1 MKFFVS
7 CAKGLE
13 YLLADELSA
22 LGLGKAT
29 ATIAGVNTEGELEQA
44 LRIVMWSRLAS
55 RVLWPIDEFDCP
67 DEQALYDGV
76 RALPWHEHIKPEM
89 TLAVD
94 AHVSGDKITHARFA
108 AQRIKDAIV
117 DRMRDE
123 GLERPSVNTDLPDV
137 RVNLSLR
144 KGRASLSIDLGGG
157 PLHRRGW
164 RGAAHE
170 APLKE
175 NLAAALLLRAQWPRL
190 HAAGG
195 GLLDPMCGSGTLLIE
210 GALMAADVAPGL
222 MRHGSL
228 PPSRWL
234 GFDKSAWKTI
244 QSEAR
249 DREAAGLAA
258 LKPVIHGSDID
269 PTAIQAARENAE
281 VAGVAHAIRFT
292 RADVADLAAPEQEIG
307 AVVCNPPYDER
318 LAADPALY
326 RALGNALQKAVPQ
339 WRASLLC
346 GNDELAFA
354 TGLRAGKKYQMF
366 NGALECA
373 LIVCDPIAVPGRDP
387 AQPRELSEGAQMVA
401 NRLRKNLKKFKSWRA
416 REDITCFRAY
426 DADLP
431 EYAAAIDVYEEDG
444 GKRRTFLHVQEYAA
458 PAAIPENDVR
468 RRRNELLAA
477 AREVFGVPPEQV
489 SMKSR
494 ERGKGGSKYGR
505 FEQRD
510 EFIVVRENNALLQVN
525 LFDYLDTGL
534 FLDHRPLRRMMAE
547 QVRGKRFLNLFCY
560 TGVASVQAAVAG
572 AASTT
577 SVDLSATYL
586 QWCYDNLALNGQ
598 GGNQH
603 LLVQADAMAW
613 LEGDRGQYDVIFC
626 DPPTF
631 SNSARADDFDVQR
644 EQLKLLRAA
653 VARLARGRAVLLEQL
668 PPLQAGRKRHCRIC
682 PVPRDHRAHHRPGLR
697 TQRAHPSRV
706 GAEAVGVTRRLGSEP
721 LRFAKGS
728 DPGGPVTA
736 TPPAAR
742 PRAARP
748 PAVRSISVGTDTT
761 RMTAPRRPQSS
772 CPATAPGRSPSRGR
786 PRTVRTLPPAVP
798 SPVPATACAVP
809 GAAALPCRSC
819 WCFSIASD
827 SAVNA
832 ENDRVSASSIMRWPP
847 LRPLL
852 QCSPMPSAQPQRPHA
867 SSSRPHSAVASSAAC
882 ANRTAPA
889 SRRTRSSTDRSQPI
903 PSRRCAGC
911 CPGAHAWSA
920 H

>member
-1 MKFFVS
+1 MSTALLSDWPGPCAAPDHLRTDPVKFFVS

-29 ATIAGVNTEGELEQA
+29 ATIAGVNADGELEQA

-55 RVLWPIDEFDCP
+55 RVLWPIDEFECP

-175 NLAAALLLRAQWPRL
+175 NLAAALLMRAQWPRL
-190 HAAGG
+190 HVAGG

-234 GFDKSAWKTI
+234 GFDKAAWKTI

-269 PTAIQAARENAE
+269 PVAIQAARENAE

-444 GKRRTFLHVQEYAA
+444 GQRRTFLHVQEYAA

-477 AREVFGVPPEQV
+477 AREVFGVPPEQL

-653 VARLARGRAVLLEQL
+653 VARLAPGGVLYFSNNFRRFKLEENAIAEFAQ
-668 PPLQAGRKRHCRIC
+668 CREITARTIG
-682 PVPRDHRAHHRPGLR
+682 PDFERNARIHRAWELK
-697 TQRAHPSRV
+697 
-706 GAEAVGVTRRLGSEP
+706 RLG
-721 LRFAKGS
+721 
-728 DPGGPVTA
+728 
-736 TPPAAR
+736 
-742 PRAARP
+742 
-748 PAVRSISVGTDTT
+748 
-761 RMTAPRRPQSS
+761 
-772 CPATAPGRSPSRGR
+772 
-786 PRTVRTLPPAVP
+786 
-798 SPVPATACAVP
+798 
-809 GAAALPCRSC
+809 
-819 WCFSIASD
+819 
-827 SAVNA
+827 
-832 ENDRVSASSIMRWPP
+832 
-847 LRPLL
+847 
-852 QCSPMPSAQPQRPHA
+852 
-867 SSSRPHSAVASSAAC
+867 
-882 ANRTAPA
+882 
-889 SRRTRSSTDRSQPI
+889 
-903 PSRRCAGC
+903 
-911 CPGAHAWSA
+911 
-920 H
+920 